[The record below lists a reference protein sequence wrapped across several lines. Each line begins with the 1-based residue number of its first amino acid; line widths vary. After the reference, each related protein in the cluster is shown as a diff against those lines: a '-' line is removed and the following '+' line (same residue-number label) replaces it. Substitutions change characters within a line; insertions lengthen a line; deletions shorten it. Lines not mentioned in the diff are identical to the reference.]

1 METTNYHI
9 PVLLD
14 EVLDALAIKP
24 NGVYFD
30 VTFGGGGHSQA
41 ILKQDSSV
49 KVVGFDWDQNAIEH
63 AEQFKEMYGE
73 RLQLVWGSFAH
84 LYKLSRKHKLPKA
97 DAILADFGTSQFQIN
112 ERDGFSVFNKTAL
125 DMRMSA
131 SHFKTTAADVV
142 NFATEQELC
151 HIFWEYGEE
160 RHAKKIVRKILDER
174 RKKKLT
180 TTTQL
185 AKLIE
190 SVVPKKEKIH
200 PATRVFQA
208 LRIFVNKELEN
219 ITAFLPVAFDQLKPG
234 GRLACISFH
243 SLEDRMVKN
252 FFREQVAAGR
262 AVEVSK
268 KPITASEEELIQNR
282 SARSAKLR
290 VIEKK

>member
-1 METTNYHI
+1 
-9 PVLLD
+9 
-14 EVLDALAIKP
+14 
-24 NGVYFD
+24 
-30 VTFGGGGHSQA
+30 
-41 ILKQDSSV
+41 
-49 KVVGFDWDQNAIEH
+49 
-63 AEQFKEMYGE
+63 
-73 RLQLVWGSFAH
+73 
-84 LYKLSRKHKLPKA
+84 
-97 DAILADFGTSQFQIN
+97 
-112 ERDGFSVFNKTAL
+112 
-125 DMRMSA
+125 MRMSA